1 MKQSALRAL
10 KPSQAPTSV
19 DHFDVLA
26 KALELPEHTLVG
38 DAIHFMIGDGLS
50 VVGVRSEK
58 KQLLLL
64 VELLPMDH
72 LSSRDWQRLIEHLS
86 AQINA
91 PQVGRL
97 MVMDKQLS
105 LAWSFP
111 DSIDLT
117 TWTTQARLALLHSL
131 EVHQVIAGTDLHA
144 ARSH

>member
-1 MKQSALRAL
+1 MKQSILRA
-10 KPSQAPTSV
+10 PSPTAAPTSL
-19 DHFDVLA
+19 DHFDALA
-26 KALELPEHTLVG
+26 KALELPAHTLVG

-64 VELLPMDH
+64 IELIPMDH
-72 LSSRDWQRLIEHLS
+72 LRNRDWQRLVEHLS
-86 AQINA
+86 SQINA

-117 TWTTQARLALLHSL
+117 TWTIQARLALLNSL
-131 EVHQVIAGTDLHA
+131 EVHQVVMGSSPKTVE
-144 ARSH
+144 SH